1 MLHIK
6 FDAKGKVVYAYQH
19 QTGEKQNNI
28 DMLIPRPIVPNIIC
42 KRKIKIDDWYLEH
55 SKKIDEITC
64 IYMDALIEFLTL
76 NSHYLC
82 QVNEVELKKSI
93 INTLYNCSHN
103 SFKSYLSA

>member
-6 FDAKGKVVYAYQH
+6 FDTKGKVVYAYQH
-19 QTGEKQNNI
+19 KTVEKKHNL
-28 DMLIPRPIVPNIIC
+28 DMLIPRPIVPNILC
-42 KRKIKIDDWYLEH
+42 KRKKKIDDWCLEH
-55 SKKIDEITC
+55 ARQIDEIIC

-82 QVNEVELKKSI
+82 QVNEVQLKKSL

-103 SFKSYLSA
+103 SFKNYLST